1 MTNGSIQSI
10 VPTRSVP
17 QGIELNRF
25 KLPIV
30 IGDDSEYLV
39 ELERMLRLFLTDIEQ
54 FHNVN
59 EIIYGRTQENVDKIL
74 RAINCHYDGD
84 IPTARQL
91 IFEVLE
97 PYKGN
102 PFIISSL
109 DDSPAFRGITRLKW
123 EVQQAQ
129 QSNQEMPSE
138 LHPMGYQPL
147 SFFKART
154 GTEGFGKRDFLH
166 IPFDKRGIVSTQR
179 FSIAGVPCMYFG
191 ATSYVSWLELGKP
204 ADNEFN
210 VSSYKVP
217 GETKVLNLAITQHL
231 INGLAAFNDDWLK
244 DALSLIELFPL
255 IIATSY
261 KVRDNNRSFKSE
273 YIISQL
279 VMQCLPLLDTEGVA
293 YISKR
298 VDDDSFNTPICVNVA
313 VPMKKSNG
321 KYSEFANNIFLTE
334 PVNYAEY
341 KKILR
346 FPASG
351 SRIAS
356 FGSAIEQGIT
366 CLGKQIPYQHH
377 EFCAF
382 DNYLVSEHHSPT
394 I

>member
-10 VPTRSVP
+10 VPVGNVP
-17 QGIELNRF
+17 QGIELNKF

-30 IGDDSEYLV
+30 ISNDSDYLV
-39 ELERMLRLFLTDIEQ
+39 ELESILKSYLTDIRNFQ
-54 FHNVN
+54 KVN
-59 EIIYGRTQENVDKIL
+59 EVIYGRTQQNVDKIV
-74 RAINCHYDGD
+74 RAIKSHYDGD

-109 DDSPAFRGITRLKW
+109 DDSPAFRGITRLKL
-123 EVQQAQ
+123 VTQQPK
-129 QSNQEMPSE
+129 SEIPSMP
-138 LHPMGYQPL
+138 HPMAIQEL

-166 IPFDKRGIVSTQR
+166 IPFSKRGIVSTQR

-217 GETKVLNLAITQHL
+217 GDTKVLNLVITQHL
-231 INGLAAFNDDWLK
+231 INGLAAYNDELFK

-279 VMQCLPLLDTEGVA
+279 VMQCLPLLETESVA

-298 VDDDSFNTPICVNVA
+298 VDDDSSNTPICINLA
-313 VPMKKSNG
+313 VPMKTSKDD
-321 KYSEFANNIFLTE
+321 YSDFAQKISLTE

-341 KKILR
+341 KKMLR
-346 FPASG
+346 KPASQSG
-351 SRIAS
+351 PAS
-356 FGSAIEQGIT
+356 FGSASEQGISY
-366 CLGKQIPYQHH
+366 LGKYIPYQHH
-377 EFCAF
+377 EFCEF
-382 DNYLVSEHHSPT
+382 DDYLVLERHSPT